1 MSLEQSITDL
11 NKNISTLI
19 GILSKGALK
28 SMPGSVKTLAPAT
41 ASAQTSVEDTPPTDT
56 GHEISDKELIQLAVT
71 YSDKHGSEAVRAL
84 VNAADIA
91 PDAGKITEVP
101 ADKREVL
108 VQRLKEGL

>member
-28 SMPGSVKTLAPAT
+28 TMPGAVTTSAPVT
-41 ASAQTSVEDTPPTDT
+41 DSAQTSVEDKGP
-56 GHEISDKELIQLAVT
+56 EISDKELIQLAVA
-71 YSDKHGSEAVRAL
+71 YSDKHGSDAVRAL
-84 VNAADIA
+84 VNAADVA